1 MVMDSVIVALICMVI
16 IGFVI
21 ASIGIHLAYKKP
33 KSPHLYTNKPTFIA
47 EKATQSFLTKKLRKL
62 LYKGPYTSIIKN

>member
-1 MVMDSVIVALICMVI
+1 MVMDSVIVALVCMGI

-21 ASIGIHLAYKKP
+21 ASIGIYLAYKKP
-33 KSPHLYTNKPTFIA
+33 KPLHPYTNKSTFIT

-62 LYKGPYTSIIKN
+62 LYRGPYGIKT